1 MQVELMSANGSYY
14 KQQAKFWLVSQ
25 PLRVK
30 SAICAI
36 IIEIVWKMIPTLPSA
51 EAKYII

>member
-36 IIEIVWKMIPTLPSA
+36 IIEIVWKMVPTLPSA